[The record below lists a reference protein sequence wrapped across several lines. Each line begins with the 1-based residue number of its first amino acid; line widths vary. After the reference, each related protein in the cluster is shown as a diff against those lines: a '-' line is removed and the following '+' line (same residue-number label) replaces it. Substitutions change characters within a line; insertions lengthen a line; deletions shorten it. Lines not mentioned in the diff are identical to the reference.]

1 MFQSL
6 IQTFD
11 TPAQETRYKTDLF
24 DNHLSLMRISVIFG
38 IVLML
43 SFSIF
48 DLMVEEG
55 GQTATRYRFM
65 LHAPIIAGIGLL
77 FFLTANA
84 RSWQFYIA
92 GLAIAAHAA
101 AMHIMVIYGPESSFG
116 ISSGAGALN
125 TVAIIMYILAL
136 FPLNALAGAAITV
149 TIFSVYLYSYL
160 TFANFNRL
168 DFISNATNV
177 FVVALTGNLVCIWR
191 ERLLR
196 KAHLNQ
202 VRLDNERIRA
212 ESILYQ
218 LVPERVVQRLKR
230 GESPI
235 SEAHAEVCVTFAD
248 IVDFSN
254 LSLVTPP
261 QLLVESLNALFERF
275 ANEARDCGVEH
286 FKSIGDSFMA
296 VEVRNRLKTSD
307 GKNSLDLALAMSR
320 NAKEVSDHYGI
331 DLRLRVGLHI
341 GFAVGG
347 VMEATSPFYDF
358 WGTTVNIASRLE
370 ETGEVGRVQV
380 SEAVR
385 TRYGLTF
392 NFEKRVE
399 TDLKGHGI
407 FLTYWLTGR
416 RPPVEH

>member
-1 MFQSL
+1 MFRSL

-11 TPAQETRYKTDLF
+11 SPSQEKRYKVELYE
-24 DNHLSLMRISVIFG
+24 NHLSLMRAAVFIG
-38 IVLML
+38 IALML

-48 DLMVEEG
+48 DLMVENG

-65 LHAPIIAGIGLL
+65 LHAPVIIGIGVSFYLW
-77 FFLTANA
+77 ANA
-84 RSWQFYIA
+84 STWPIYIA
-92 GLAIAAHAA
+92 SLAIVAHAA

-136 FPLNALAGAAITV
+136 FPLNAFIGAAITI
-149 TIFSVYLYSYL
+149 TIFTTYLFTYL
-160 TFANFNRL
+160 TFANYSRL
-168 DFISNATNV
+168 DLISNATNI

-196 KAHLNQ
+196 RSHANQ
-202 VRLDNERIRA
+202 VRLDDERIRA
-212 ESILYQ
+212 EAILYQ

-254 LSLVTPP
+254 LSLSTPP

-296 VEVRNRLKTSD
+296 VEVRNRLKSSD
-307 GKNSLDLALAMSR
+307 GKNSLDLALAMNR
-320 NAKEVSDHYGI
+320 YAKDVSDHYGI
-331 DLRLRVGLHI
+331 NLRLRVGSHI

-347 VMEATSPFYDF
+347 VMEAISPFYDF

-370 ETGEVGRVQV
+370 ETAEVDRVQV

-385 TRYGLTF
+385 TRYGTAF
-392 NFEKRVE
+392 DFEKRFE
-399 TDLKGHGI
+399 IDLKGHGI
-407 FLTYWLTGR
+407 FLTYWLIGR
-416 RPPVEH
+416 KLSAE